1 VFSGGEFLF
10 YDLKGKVAIVTGAGH
25 GIGREIALS
34 LARNGAD
41 VVITDVT
48 DEIFEVS
55 KQIEALKSKA
65 LPIKCDVSDFGQA
78 RGVEEQVL
86 EKFEKTDILVNNAG
100 IYPQKQFL
108 DMTVEDWS
116 KVLHINLDGVFHCT
130 KAVIPRMISQKHGK
144 IVNIASIAGAIVGF
158 SNLVHYS
165 ASKAAIVGFTKSLAL
180 EVAQYGINV
189 NAVAPGPIDVG
200 DLMQVNSAV
209 YEQTIKA
216 IPLGRMGRP
225 LDIANLVVFL
235 GSDESSFITGQCIV
249 SDGGYTLP

>member
-1 VFSGGEFLF
+1 MF

-86 EKFEKTDILVNNAG
+86 KKFEKTDILVNNAG

-108 DMTVEDWS
+108 DMTAEDWS

-130 KAVIPRMISQKHGK
+130 KAVIPRMIKQKYGK

-209 YEQTIKA
+209 YGQTIKA

-225 LDIANLVVFL
+225 IDIANLVVFL

>member
-1 VFSGGEFLF
+1 MFSGGEFLF